1 MSMPNPSDRLSI
13 HLDAAEIMQHGVMF
27 LDREANVL
35 FVNRHFAQGLGY
47 GKGDFQPKTFFQVNP
62 HFNLMAWK
70 KLWEELL
77 EVGQVTVETEHITAD
92 GDTVPAKLRGV
103 LLEVEGEKYCQAIV
117 EGNLT
122 ESQED
127 LYLARFCLDNVNEM
141 ITWVSPEG
149 RIFYANK
156 AVREVLGYTAE
167 ELDGMKLA
175 DMEPGLTEDAWRK
188 EWETVKQEGYLTRE
202 ASRRS
207 KNGDEFPVEL
217 SLHYMNYNGKEYK
230 MAFVRDIRKRKA
242 LEEDIQLSF
251 ATIKTAPNMVIWLT
265 EEANFRFFNDTF
277 VQMTGYSVEDI
288 EQMTILDFFP
298 DFDLKKF
305 KRRWEDLRTGRSV
318 PIELNMVCKNGE
330 QILVESNAQLINLKG
345 KEFVSNILRDI
356 TKQRAQE
363 LELKQ
368 QVKEIEALQ
377 IKLAKENILL
387 KEEIQ
392 VEQGFTNIIS
402 RSPSYKPILR
412 QIGQVAGTSA
422 TVLILGETGTG
433 KELLAKAIHSLSTRS
448 EQTMVKIN
456 CGALPENLIES
467 ELFGHEKG
475 AFTGAFNR
483 KAGRFE
489 LAHRGTIFLDEI
501 GELPLDLQAKL
512 LRVLQEGEFERLG
525 GTETTKV
532 DVRVI
537 AATNRNLE
545 EMVEKGKFREDLFY
559 RLNVF
564 PIVNIPLR
572 DRKEDIKP
580 LVRHFIDK
588 YNQKLGRNIEEIP
601 ESVVNEL
608 EAYEFPGNVRELEN
622 LIERAVILSLGKKLV
637 ANFQFKTAKSGKKIA
652 FKTMEDLQRDHIL
665 EALRRTKGKVTGP
678 GGAAEILGMNDK
690 TLYSRMTKYEIG
702 RLDYDG

>member
-1 MSMPNPSDRLSI
+1 MPNPSDRLSI